1 MILRVSKVFYI
12 TTKLAHKPVIYMK
25 EDIRRTDPLT
35 GEKFFAFRVNQ
46 TFATPANRIKFHNKS
61 ASELRKGR
69 AFLDKHVH
77 KNHLICKQIYVEG
90 KENIFD
96 NMWLLGKGLR
106 SDATNHQ
113 EPHQG
118 IIRNCIYEY
127 MLIPIENK
135 TKIIKLKK

>member
-1 MILRVSKVFYI
+1 MRKEG
-12 TTKLAHKPVIYMK
+12 KCMK
-25 EDIRRTDPLT
+25 EEIRRIDPLT
-35 GEKFFAFRVNQ
+35 RDEFIAVRVNQ
-46 TFATPANRIKFHNKS
+46 RFAIPANRIKFHNES
-61 ASELRKGR
+61 ASELRKER

-90 KENIFD
+90 SDNVFD

-113 EPHQG
+113 VPYQG

-127 MLIPIENK
+127 MLIPLENK

>member
-1 MILRVSKVFYI
+1 VR
-12 TTKLAHKPVIYMK
+12 KPVINMK

-61 ASELRKGR
+61 ASELRKER

-77 KNHLICKQIYVEG
+77 KNHLIFKEIYVEG
-90 KENIFD
+90 NDNIFD
-96 NMWLLGKGLR
+96 NMWLSGKGLR
-106 SDATNHQ
+106 NDATNHQ
-113 EPHQG
+113 VLYQG
-118 IIRNCIYEY
+118 VIRNCIYEY
-127 MLIPIENK
+127 VLIPIGNK

>member
-1 MILRVSKVFYI
+1 MRKEEETMREANLRK
-12 TTKLAHKPVIYMK
+12 
-25 EDIRRTDPLT
+25 DPHT

-46 TFATPANRIKFHNKS
+46 RFAIPANRIKFHNS
-61 ASELRKGR
+61 QASELRKER

-77 KNHLICKQIYVEG
+77 KNHLICREIYVEG
-90 KENIFD
+90 GINIFD

-113 EPHQG
+113 VSYQG

>member
-1 MILRVSKVFYI
+1 MR
-12 TTKLAHKPVIYMK
+12 KPVIDMT

-61 ASELRKGR
+61 ASELRKER

-77 KNHLICKQIYVEG
+77 KNHLICREIYVEG

-96 NMWLLGKGLR
+96 NMWLSGKGLK

-113 EPHQG
+113 VAYQG

-127 MLIPIENK
+127 MLVPIGNK

>member
-1 MILRVSKVFYI
+1 MR
-12 TTKLAHKPVIYMK
+12 KPVINMK

-61 ASELRKGR
+61 ASELRKER

-77 KNHLICKQIYVEG
+77 KNHLIFKEIYVEG
-90 KENIFD
+90 NDNIFD
-96 NMWLLGKGLR
+96 NMWLSGKGLR
-106 SDATNHQ
+106 NDATNHQ
-113 EPHQG
+113 VLYQG
-118 IIRNCIYEY
+118 VIRNCIYEY
-127 MLIPIENK
+127 VLIPIGNK

>member
-1 MILRVSKVFYI
+1 MREANLRK
-12 TTKLAHKPVIYMK
+12 
-25 EDIRRTDPLT
+25 DPLT
-35 GEKFFAFRVNQ
+35 KEEFITKRVNQ
-46 TFATPANRIKFHNKS
+46 KFAKPENRIKFYNS
-61 ASELRKGR
+61 QANELRKER

-77 KNHLICKQIYVEG
+77 KNHMICKEIYVEG
-90 KENIFD
+90 NDNIFD

-106 SDATNHQ
+106 KNATNHQ

>member
-1 MILRVSKVFYI
+1 MR
-12 TTKLAHKPVIYMK
+12 KPIIDMK
-25 EDIRRTDPLT
+25 EDIRRTDPYT
-35 GEKFFAFRVNQ
+35 GENFFAKRINQ

-61 ASELRKGR
+61 ASELRKER

-90 KENIFD
+90 SDNVFD

-113 EPHQG
+113 VPYQG